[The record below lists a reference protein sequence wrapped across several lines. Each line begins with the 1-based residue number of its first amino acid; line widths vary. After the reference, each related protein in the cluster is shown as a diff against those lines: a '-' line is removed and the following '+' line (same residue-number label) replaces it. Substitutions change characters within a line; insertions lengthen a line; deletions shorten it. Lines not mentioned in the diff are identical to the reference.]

1 MTQASGSPVT
11 LSIRYMRLSDL
22 EQVQAIDRISFS
34 LPWPSSAFQYEL
46 MENKKSLPM
55 VAEVLQPNGNWLVV
69 ATIVIWAVVD
79 EAHIATLAVHP
90 DYRQQGIGQKL
101 LATALLEAVK
111 KGARS
116 ATLEVR
122 ANNLTAQALYIRF
135 GFEIVGRRPRY
146 YKDNYEDAV
155 IMTRNNIDREFQDW
169 LQITAQMN
177 NTRG

>member
-1 MTQASGSPVT
+1 MTAASESPVT

-46 MENKKSLPM
+46 MENKRSLPM
-55 VAEVLQPNGNWLVV
+55 VAETLQPNGSWLVV
-69 ATIVIWAVVD
+69 ATIVIWLVVD

-90 DYRQQGIGQKL
+90 DYRQQGIGQRL
-101 LATALLEAVK
+101 LASGLMEAIQ
-111 KGARS
+111 KGAKS

-122 ANNLTAQALYIRF
+122 ANNLVAQSLYSRF

-146 YKDNYEDAV
+146 YKDNFEDAV
-155 IMTRNNIDREFQDW
+155 IMTRNNLNQEFQDW
-169 LQITAQMN
+169 LQITARTN
-177 NTRG
+177 KTRG